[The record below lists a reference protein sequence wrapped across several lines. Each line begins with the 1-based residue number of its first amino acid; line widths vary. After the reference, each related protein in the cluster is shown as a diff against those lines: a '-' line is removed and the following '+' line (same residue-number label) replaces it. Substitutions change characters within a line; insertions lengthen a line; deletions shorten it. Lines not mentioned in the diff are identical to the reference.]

1 MSKVMVA
8 ELSILR
14 DQIDDVDRQ
23 MVELL
28 ARRLALVEQVGV
40 VKSQHGLPIYAPDRE
55 AAMLASRR
63 QEAESKGVPAD
74 LIEDVLR
81 RTMRESYSS
90 ENDSGFKC
98 LNPQLRPIVIIGG
111 YGQLGQLF
119 QRLFTLS
126 GYQVRLLGSQ
136 DWDRADEI
144 LHDAGMVVVSVPIH
158 MTEAI
163 ITQLGNLPDDCI
175 LTDLTSVKSGP
186 LQAMLAIHQGPV
198 VGLHPM
204 FGPDIP
210 SLAKQVIVYCD
221 GRNPESYQWLLEQFQ
236 IWGASLNR
244 ISAIEHD
251 QGMTLIQALRHFT
264 SFVYGVH
271 LAEEDPKIEQLMSLS
286 SPIYRLELA
295 MVGRLF
301 AQDAQLYADIIMSAP
316 QNLAMIKR
324 FHQRFGEAIAMLERQ
339 DKAAFKQAFGQV
351 EHWFGDYAQHFLVE
365 SQGLLRQANDST
377 RHK

>member
-1 MSKVMVA
+1 MVA
-8 ELSILR
+8 ELSKLR
-14 DQIDDVDRQ
+14 DQIDEVDRQ

-28 ARRLALVEQVGV
+28 ARRLSLVEDVGH

-63 QEAESKGVPAD
+63 EEAESKGVPPD
-74 LIEDVLR
+74 LIEDILR

-98 LNPQLRPIVIIGG
+98 LKPDLRPIVVVGG
-111 YGQLGQLF
+111 HGQLGGLF
-119 QRLFTLS
+119 CRLFELS
-126 GYQVRLLGSQ
+126 GYQVRKLGSDEWEQ
-136 DWDRADEI
+136 ADEI
-144 LHDAGMVVVSVPIH
+144 LADAGMVVVSVPINV
-158 MTEAI
+158 TEQVIAK
-163 ITQLGNLPDDCI
+163 LGSLPADCI
-175 LTDLTSVKSGP
+175 LADLTSIKSGP
-186 LQAMLAIHQGPV
+186 LQAMLEVHKGPV
-198 VGLHPM
+198 IGLHPM

-221 GRNPESYQWLLEQFQ
+221 GRNPEHYQWLLEQFQ

-271 LAEEDPKIEQLMSLS
+271 LAEEDPRLDQLLSLS

-324 FHQRFGEAIAMLERQ
+324 FHQRFGEAITMLESQ
-339 DKAAFKQAFGQV
+339 DKVAFTQAFDQV
-351 EHWFGDYAQHFLVE
+351 ENWFGDYAQHFLTE

-377 RHK
+377 HRK

>member
-1 MSKVMVA
+1 MVA
-8 ELSILR
+8 ELSKLR
-14 DQIDDVDRQ
+14 DQIDEVDQQ
-23 MVELL
+23 MVALL
-28 ARRLALVEQVGV
+28 ARRLALVEEVGH

-63 QEAESKGVPAD
+63 AEAESQGVPPD
-74 LIEDVLR
+74 LIEDILR

-98 LNPQLRPIVIIGG
+98 LKPTLRPIVVVGG
-111 YGQLGQLF
+111 YGQLGGLF
-119 QRLFTLS
+119 CRLFELS
-126 GYQVRLLGSQ
+126 GYQVCKLGSQ
-136 DWDRADEI
+136 DWDRADE
-144 LHDAGMVVVSVPIH
+144 LLSDAGMVVVTVPINL
-158 MTEAI
+158 TVDVISKLNA
-163 ITQLGNLPDDCI
+163 LPDDCI
-175 LTDLTSVKSGP
+175 LADLTSIKSEP
-186 LQAMLAIHQGPV
+186 LQAMLEVHSGPV
-198 VGLHPM
+198 LGLHPM
-204 FGPDIP
+204 FGPDIS

-221 GRNPESYQWLLEQFQ
+221 GRNPEEYQWLLEQFQ

-271 LAEEDPKIEQLMSLS
+271 LAEEDPNLDQLLSLS

-301 AQDAQLYADIIMSAP
+301 AQDAELYADIIMSSP
-316 QNLAMIKR
+316 QNLAMIQR
-324 FHQRFGEAIAMLERQ
+324 FHQRFGEAIAMLENK
-339 DKAAFKQAFGQV
+339 DKAMFTQAFTQV
-351 EHWFGDYAQHFLVE
+351 DNWFGDYAEHFLLE

-377 RHK
+377 HRKA

>member
-1 MSKVMVA
+1 MVA

-23 MVELL
+23 MVDLL

-40 VKSQHGLPIYAPDRE
+40 VKSQHGLPIYAPERE

-98 LNPQLRPIVIIGG
+98 LNPQLRPIVIVGG
-111 YGQLGQLF
+111 HGQLGQLF
-119 QRLFTLS
+119 QRMFELS
-126 GYQVRLLGSQ
+126 GYQVRILGRD
-136 DWDRADEI
+136 DWHRADEI

-163 ITQLGNLPDDCI
+163 IAKLDQLPSDCI

-186 LQAMLAIHQGPV
+186 LQAMLEVHQGPV

-204 FGPDIP
+204 FGPNIP
-210 SLAKQVIVYCD
+210 SLAKQVIVYTD

-271 LAEEDPKIEQLMSLS
+271 LAEEDPQIEQLMSLS

-324 FHQRFGEAIAMLERQ
+324 FHHRFGEAIEMLERQ
-339 DKAAFKQAFGQV
+339 DKEAFKQAFGQV
-351 EHWFGDYAQHFLVE
+351 ESWFGDYAQYFLVE

-377 RHK
+377 QRK